1 MNHNEIGIEALNQG
15 NIEKT
20 AEAFTKAI
28 EESPKD
34 PVPYINFANLLS
46 SINEFERALNFFQKA
61 IELDHALVAAYY
73 GAGNVYTLK
82 EDFMKAK
89 DYFEQALQAGM
100 ENSDLFYMLGQ
111 TLIKLER
118 TEACDALSSACHRTE

>member
-15 NIEKT
+15 NIEKA

-61 IELDHALVAAYY
+61 IELDHAAVLTYY

-111 TLIKLER
+111 TLIKLNDR
-118 TEACDALSSACHRTE
+118 SLRCPIFSVPSN

>member
-15 NIEKT
+15 NIEQA

-46 SINEFERALNFFQKA
+46 SVHEFERALNFFQKA
-61 IELDHALVAAYY
+61 IELDHTACGLLRSRKCLHDERRLY
-73 GAGNVYTLK
+73 
-82 EDFMKAK
+82 ES
-89 DYFEQALQAGM
+89 ER
-100 ENSDLFYMLGQ
+100 LF
-111 TLIKLER
+111 
-118 TEACDALSSACHRTE
+118 

>member
-15 NIEKT
+15 NIEKA

-46 SINEFERALNFFQKA
+46 SINEFERALNFFKKQLNL
-61 IELDHALVAAYY
+61 IIPP
-73 GAGNVYTLK
+73 
-82 EDFMKAK
+82 
-89 DYFEQALQAGM
+89 LQPIT
-100 ENSDLFYMLGQ
+100 GQ
-111 TLIKLER
+111 EMCI
-118 TEACDALSSACHRTE
+118 H

>member
-15 NIEKT
+15 NIEKA

-46 SINEFERALNFFQKA
+46 SINEFERALNFFKKQLNL
-61 IELDHALVAAYY
+61 IIPQLQPI
-73 GAGNVYTLK
+73 
-82 EDFMKAK
+82 M
-89 DYFEQALQAGM
+89 EQEM
-100 ENSDLFYMLGQ
+100 Y
-111 TLIKLER
+111 IR
-118 TEACDALSSACHRTE
+118 

>member
-15 NIEKT
+15 NIEKA

-46 SINEFERALNFFQKA
+46 SINEFERALNFFKKQLNL
-61 IELDHALVAAYY
+61 I
-73 GAGNVYTLK
+73 TLLP
-82 EDFMKAK
+82 
-89 DYFEQALQAGM
+89 QPIT
-100 ENSDLFYMLGQ
+100 GQ
-111 TLIKLER
+111 EMCI
-118 TEACDALSSACHRTE
+118 H